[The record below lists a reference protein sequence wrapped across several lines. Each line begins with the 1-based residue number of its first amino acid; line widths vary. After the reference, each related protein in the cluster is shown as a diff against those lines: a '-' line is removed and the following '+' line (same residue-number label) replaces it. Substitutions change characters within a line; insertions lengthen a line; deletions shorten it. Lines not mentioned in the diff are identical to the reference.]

1 MNQLPTTPQP
11 SRSLNRLIIGYML
24 VSGGIFAT
32 LILMWIVSS
41 IKGSHPYQATLEAVR
56 AHPEAVAALGE
67 PIDPAFVTTGS
78 YSSGEGSAHANLSIP
93 VKGPKGRARAYVSG
107 VLEKGADEWVY
118 FDWRLVLPGREEPI
132 LLGPTL
138 SYVEWVEREI
148 AREKEEKAKAEVL
161 SGGVL
166 EKSEGGVKFEID
178 SDE

>member
-1 MNQLPTTPQP
+1 MSQRPASPKL
-11 SRSLNRLIIGYML
+11 SRSLNRLIFVYML

-32 LILMWIVSS
+32 LLLMWIVSS

-56 AHPEAVAALGE
+56 VHPEAVAALGE
-67 PIDPAFVTTGS
+67 AIDPAFVTTGN

-107 VLEKGADEWVY
+107 VLKKGAEWVC
-118 FDWRLVLPGREEPI
+118 FDWRLVLLGREEPI

-148 AREKEEKAKAEVL
+148 AREKEEKAKATVL
-161 SGGVL
+161 SGG
-166 EKSEGGVKFEID
+166 GA
-178 SDE
+178 